1 MKTLKTCG
9 VCGTT
14 RNLEIALKCPICEM
28 EADNKKRIEKGK
40 RLKKLKSQPPCRHAS
55 TSVIDSRQKDGV
67 IRRRRECEVCKV
79 RFSTLEYLGE
89 SVDLLREAERKLTS
103 LEGKLEKIKQ
113 IF

>member
-1 MKTLKTCG
+1 MKTLKKCPT
-9 VCGTT
+9 CGTT
-14 RNLEIALKCPICEM
+14 RNLEIAPSCPICEM
-28 EADNKKRIEKGK
+28 EADNKKRIEKGNK
-40 RLKKLKSQPPCRHAS
+40 LKKLKPQPPCRHAS

-89 SVDLLREAERKLTS
+89 SVDLLREAERKLIS